1 MARDDDTVLVEDG
14 DGGMGVGLSE
24 PASSTS
30 GSESD
35 GHVQP
40 YFSTNSSAAPGSS
53 EMFTPTYAYSG
64 WASTNSA

>member
-1 MARDDDTVLVEDG
+1 M
-14 DGGMGVGLSE
+14 
-24 PASSTS
+24 S

-53 EMFTPTYAYSG
+53 EMLRPTYAYSG